1 MHCRKAQHPSIPL
14 TQQVQSKEFK
24 DALLTFIEMKSEHNT
39 FGFYVGYLDMAL
51 MLLSFTRAGRD
62 DDSDLYYHTFLLM
75 LDLFARYSL
84 KFLESKT
91 VYMERKTWSLCLS
104 CMPCLPMIPPA
115 SYMELARTQLGL
127 HMKLTM

>member
-24 DALLTFIEMKSEHNT
+24 DALLTFIEMKPEHKT

-51 MLLSFTRAGRD
+51 MLLPSTRAGRD
-62 DDSDLYYHTFLLM
+62 DDWDLYYHTFLLM

-84 KFLESKT
+84 KFLDSKT
-91 VYMERKTWSLCLS
+91 IYVE
-104 CMPCLPMIPPA
+104 
-115 SYMELARTQLGL
+115 
-127 HMKLTM
+127 MKSGNLNI